1 VKIRAFRKLRNLS
14 ELSPMNARLCLAGT
28 RDAETGAASRRTVFR
43 GQIYDHAF
51 DSVGTSELPKV
62 SDVMAEFPLQ

>member
-1 VKIRAFRKLRNLS
+1 
-14 ELSPMNARLCLAGT
+14 MNARLCLAGT